1 MKILIMGLPGSGKT
15 TLAAALKKYLE
26 CNSSVATMPTRRMT
40 QMEMAPTNYK
50 SKVDW
55 FNADEIRKK
64 FNDWDFSKEGRIRQS
79 VRMATFAMQCSG
91 DYVICD
97 FVAPLV
103 EMRENFNADL
113 TIWMDTIQEGRF
125 EDTNKAFVPPEKYHY
140 RITEMNA
147 DKWAEIVGNRIL
159 NGAPVFDP
167 KKPTTMLLG
176 RYQPWHNGHQAL
188 FERALAKTHQVAIM
202 VRDTGET
209 NKKNPFSFEF
219 VKNAIEDALLPLYEG
234 KFVVMSVPN
243 IVNITYGRDVGYLI
257 EQEVF
262 DADIHAISAT
272 KIREEMGV

>member
-1 MKILIMGLPGSGKT
+1 MGLPGSGKT

-26 CNSSVATMPTRRMT
+26 FNSSVATMPTRRMT
-40 QMEMAPTNYK
+40 QMEMAPVDYR

-79 VRMATFAMQCSG
+79 VRMATFAMQCTG

-125 EDTNKAFVPPEKYHY
+125 EDTNKAFVPPEKYHF
-140 RITEMNA
+140 RITEMDAN
-147 DKWAEIVGNRIL
+147 KWAEIVGNRIL

-176 RYQPWHNGHQAL
+176 RYQPWHKGHQAL

>member
-1 MKILIMGLPGSGKT
+1 VKILIMGLPGSGKT

-26 CNSSVATMPTRRMT
+26 FNSSVATMPTRRMT
-40 QMEMAPTNYK
+40 QMEMAPTDYR

-125 EDTNKAFVPPEKYHY
+125 EDTNKAFVPPEKYHF

-176 RYQPWHNGHQAL
+176 RYQPWHKGHQAL

-209 NKKNPFSFEF
+209 NKKNPFSFAF